1 MKRSRALAW
10 LGGLFVVAALV
21 LAACSDDPDDAQQIA
36 EQPAQ
41 QAPVVTITQQVQTQ
55 PQVAAAQP
63 AEASEQQPAA
73 QADAEQTEAAA
84 QAQGQQEDET
94 AADSASGSAQTEDDA
109 SSADPELLAQL
120 AEIAALNA
128 AWSEQITSLEMHSV
142 VTLESDLLNF
152 QQTVK
157 LWMQLE
163 PLRMYMETELP
174 NFFAGM
180 AEDFADE
187 GGEGEGGGDESSDAG
202 EDAPPPLF
210 VLKVLVNEDGVFM
223 APPESDGWVR
233 VPDEGFDIS
242 QVMALGGGLGDDI
255 SDAISAAAPLLC
267 AEISNGTV
275 TEEELDGRPVWLV
288 SCDVDA
294 DAVDE
299 VIAALSASGASAAGL
314 GMPLGGE
321 GVPEIQAMSFMVW
334 IDRETGAVPAFNSV
348 MSVSDGMTQD
358 DGEQG
363 LVSISTV
370 ASLIAWNAPI
380 EFPLP
385 EPLLEEEGYFE

>member
-1 MKRSRALAW
+1 MKKSRALAW
-10 LGGLFVVAALV
+10 LGGLFVVAALL

-55 PQVAAAQP
+55 PQVAAAQ
-63 AEASEQQPAA
+63 QPAA

-84 QAQGQQEDET
+84 QAQAQQEDEPE
-94 AADSASGSAQTEDDA
+94 ADSASGSAQTEDDA
-109 SSADPELLAQL
+109 STADPELLAQL
-120 AEIAALNA
+120 AEIAALNT

-174 NFFAGM
+174 NFFA
-180 AEDFADE
+180 DE

-210 VLKVLVNEDGVFM
+210 VLKVLVNEDGIFM
-223 APPESDGWVR
+223 APPESEGWVR

-242 QVMALGGGLGDDI
+242 QVMALGGGLGDEI
-255 SDAISAAAPLLC
+255 SDAISAQAPLLC

-294 DAVDE
+294 DGVDE
-299 VIAALSASGASAAGL
+299 VLAALNASGANTAGL

-321 GVPEIQAMSFMVW
+321 GVPEIQSMAFQVW

-348 MSVSDGMTQD
+348 MSVSDGMMQD

-363 LVSISTV
+363 AVTISTE
-370 ASLIAWNAPI
+370 ATLIAWNSPI

-385 EPLLEEEGYFE
+385 EPLLEEQGYFE

>member
-1 MKRSRALAW
+1 MTESRAVVW
-10 LGGLFVVAALV
+10 LGRLLVVAALV
-21 LAACSDDPDDAQQIA
+21 LGACSDDPDDAQQA
-36 EQPAQ
+36 VEPPAQ
-41 QAPVVTITQQVQTQ
+41 QAAVVAVVQQVQTQ
-55 PQVAAAQP
+55 PP
-63 AEASEQQPAA
+63 AASEQQPAA

-94 AADSASGSAQTEDDA
+94 AADSASGSAPAERDA

-152 QQTVK
+152 EQTIK

-255 SDAISAAAPLLC
+255 TDAISAQAPLLC

-288 SCDVDA
+288 TCDVDA
-294 DAVDE
+294 DGVDE
-299 VIAALSASGASAAGL
+299 VIAALSASGAGAAGL

>member
-1 MKRSRALAW
+1 MKRSRALGW
-10 LGGLFVVAALV
+10 LGGLLVMAALV
-21 LAACSDDPDDAQQIA
+21 LGACSDDPDDAQQIA

-41 QAPVVTITQQVQTQ
+41 RAPAVTITQQVQTP
-55 PQVAAAQP
+55 PQVAAA
-63 AEASEQQPAA
+63 QQPAA

-84 QAQGQQEDET
+84 QAQAQQEDEP
-94 AADSASGSAQTEDDA
+94 AEDSASGSAQTEGDA

-120 AEIAALNA
+120 AEITALNA

-180 AEDFADE
+180 AEDFAAE
-187 GGEGEGGGDESSDAG
+187 GGEQEGAEGDAAADT
-202 EDAPPPLF
+202 PPPLF
-210 VLKVLVNEDGVFM
+210 VMKILVNEDGIFM
-223 APPESDGWVR
+223 EAPESEGWVR

-242 QVMALGGGLGDDI
+242 QVMALGGGLGDEI
-255 SDAISAAAPLLC
+255 TDAISAAAPLLC

-275 TEEELDGRPVWLV
+275 AEEELDGRPVWLV
-288 SCDVDA
+288 TCDVDS
-294 DAVDE
+294 DGVDE
-299 VIAALSASGASAAGL
+299 VITALSASGAGAAGL

-348 MSVSDGMTQD
+348 MTVSDGMMQD
-358 DGEQG
+358 NGEQG
-363 LVSISTV
+363 AVMISTV
-370 ASLIAWNAPI
+370 ATLIAWNSPI
-380 EFPLP
+380 EFPVP
-385 EPLLEEEGYFE
+385 EPLLEEQGYFE

>member
-1 MKRSRALAW
+1 MKKSRALGW

-21 LAACSDDPDDAQQIA
+21 LGACSDDADDAQQIV

-41 QAPVVTITQQVQTQ
+41 QAAVVTITQQVQTQ
-55 PQVAAAQP
+55 PQVAA
-63 AEASEQQPAA
+63 EQQPAA
-73 QADAEQTEAAA
+73 QADAEQAAA
-84 QAQGQQEDET
+84 QAEGQQEDET
-94 AADSASGSAQTEDDA
+94 EADSASGSAPAERDA

-120 AEIAALNA
+120 AEITALNT

-152 QQTVK
+152 EQTIK

-202 EDAPPPLF
+202 EDALPPLF

-242 QVMALGGGLGDDI
+242 QVMALGGGLGDEI
-255 SDAISAAAPLLC
+255 TDAISAQAPLLC

-288 SCDVDA
+288 SCDVDR

-299 VIAALSASGASAAGL
+299 VIAALSASGTGAAGL
-314 GMPLGGE
+314 GMPLAGE
-321 GVPEIQAMSFMVW
+321 GVPEIQSMAFEVW

-348 MSVSDGMTQD
+348 MTVSDGMTQD

-363 LVSISTV
+363 VVTISTD
-370 ASLIAWNAPI
+370 ANLIAWNAPI

-385 EPLLEEEGYFE
+385 EPLFEDEGYFE

>member
-1 MKRSRALAW
+1 MKRSRALGW

-21 LAACSDDPDDAQQIA
+21 LGACSDDPDDARQIG

-41 QAPVVTITQQVQTQ
+41 QAAVVTITQQVQTQ
-55 PQVAAAQP
+55 PQVAAAQ
-63 AEASEQQPAA
+63 QPAA
-73 QADAEQTEAAA
+73 QADAEQAEPAA
-84 QAQGQQEDET
+84 QVQAQQEDET
-94 AADSASGSAQTEDDA
+94 AADSASGSASAEGDA

-120 AEIAALNA
+120 AEISALNTV
-128 AWSEQITSLEMHSV
+128 WSEQITSLEMHSV

-187 GGEGEGGGDESSDAG
+187 GGEGEGGEGEGGGDESSDAG

-223 APPESDGWVR
+223 APPESEGWVR

-242 QVMALGGGLGDDI
+242 QVMALGGGLGDEI
-255 SDAISAAAPLLC
+255 SDAISAQAPLLC

-294 DAVDE
+294 DAVGE
-299 VIAALSASGASAAGL
+299 VLAALNASGANTAGL

-348 MSVSDGMTQD
+348 MSVSDGMMQD

-363 LVSISTV
+363 AVTISTV
-370 ASLIAWNAPI
+370 ATLIAWNSPI

-385 EPLLEEEGYFE
+385 EPLLEEQGYFE

>member
-1 MKRSRALAW
+1 MS
-10 LGGLFVVAALV
+10 
-21 LAACSDDPDDAQQIA
+21 P
-36 EQPAQ
+36 
-41 QAPVVTITQQVQTQ
+41 
-55 PQVAAAQP
+55 
-63 AEASEQQPAA
+63 
-73 QADAEQTEAAA
+73 
-84 QAQGQQEDET
+84 

-120 AEIAALNA
+120 AEIAALNT

-174 NFFAGM
+174 NFFAGL

-202 EDAPPPLF
+202 AAAPPPLF

-223 APPESDGWVR
+223 APPESEGWVR

-242 QVMALGGGLGDDI
+242 QVMALGGGLGDEI

-275 TEEELDGRPVWLV
+275 AEEELDGRPVWLV
-288 SCDVDA
+288 TCDVDS

-299 VIAALSASGASAAGL
+299 VMAALSASGAGAAGL
-314 GMPLGGE
+314 GMPLAGE
-321 GVPEIQAMSFMVW
+321 GVPEIQADVVHGL
-334 IDRETGAVPAFNSV
+334 DRSRDRRRPGLQLSHDRFRRHDARRRRA
-348 MSVSDGMTQD
+348 GRCD
-358 DGEQG
+358 DQHGRDPDRLE
-363 LVSISTV
+363 LADRISRCPSRCSKSRATSSSR
-370 ASLIAWNAPI
+370 ATTYA
-380 EFPLP
+380 
-385 EPLLEEEGYFE
+385 PLLAASTASASVAASSTIVPLKKSGLGPA

>member
-1 MKRSRALAW
+1 MKKSRALAW

-41 QAPVVTITQQVQTQ
+41 QAPAVTITQQVQTQ
-55 PQVAAAQP
+55 PQVAAAQ
-63 AEASEQQPAA
+63 QPAA
-73 QADAEQTEAAA
+73 QAAAEQDAAAA

-94 AADSASGSAQTEDDA
+94 AADSASGSAQAEGDA

-142 VTLESDLLNF
+142 VTLESDLLSF
-152 QQTVK
+152 EQTIK

-174 NFFAGM
+174 NFFAGI

-187 GGEGEGGGDESSDAG
+187 GGEGEGGGDESSEGAAG
-202 EDAPPPLF
+202 AAAPPPLF
-210 VLKVLVNEDGVFM
+210 VMKILVNEDGVFM
-223 APPESDGWVR
+223 APPESEGWVR

-242 QVMALGGGLGDDI
+242 QVMALGGGLGDEI
-255 SDAISAAAPLLC
+255 SDAISAQAPLLC

-288 SCDVDA
+288 TCDVDA

-299 VIAALSASGASAAGL
+299 VMAALSASGAGAAGL
-314 GMPLGGE
+314 GMPLAGE
-321 GVPEIQAMSFMVW
+321 GVPEIQAMAFMVW
-334 IDRETGAVPAFNSV
+334 IDRETGAVAAFNSV
-348 MSVSDGMTQD
+348 MSVSDGMMQD

-363 LVSISTV
+363 AVMISTV
-370 ASLIAWNAPI
+370 ATLIAWNSPI
-380 EFPLP
+380 EFPVP
-385 EPLLEEEGYFE
+385 EPLLEEQGYFE

>member
-1 MKRSRALAW
+1 MKKSRALGW

-21 LAACSDDPDDAQQIA
+21 LGACSDDPDDARQIGEQQ
-36 EQPAQ
+36 AQ
-41 QAPVVTITQQVQTQ
+41 QAAVVTITQQVQTQ
-55 PQVAAAQP
+55 PQVAAAQ
-63 AEASEQQPAA
+63 QPAA
-73 QADAEQTEAAA
+73 QADAEQDEAAA

-94 AADSASGSAQTEDDA
+94 AADSASGSAPAERDA

-152 QQTVK
+152 EQTIK

-255 SDAISAAAPLLC
+255 TDAISAQAPLLC

-288 SCDVDA
+288 TCDVDA
-294 DAVDE
+294 DGVDE
-299 VIAALSASGASAAGL
+299 VIAALSASGAGAAGL

>member
-1 MKRSRALAW
+1 MKRSRALGW

-21 LAACSDDPDDAQQIA
+21 LGACSDDSDDSQQIV

-41 QAPVVTITQQVQTQ
+41 QAAVVTITQQVQTQ
-55 PQVAAAQP
+55 PQVAA
-63 AEASEQQPAA
+63 EQQPAA
-73 QADAEQTEAAA
+73 QADAEQAAA
-84 QAQGQQEDET
+84 QAEGQQEDE
-94 AADSASGSAQTEDDA
+94 AGADSASGSAPAERDA

-120 AEIAALNA
+120 AEITALNT

-152 QQTVK
+152 EQTIK

-187 GGEGEGGGDESSDAG
+187 GGEGEGGEREGEGAAEGDATADT
-202 EDAPPPLF
+202 PPPLF
-210 VLKVLVNEDGVFM
+210 ILKVLVNEDGIFM
-223 APPESDGWVR
+223 APPESEGWVR

-242 QVMALGGGLGDDI
+242 QVMALGGGLGDEI

-288 SCDVDA
+288 SCDVD
-294 DAVDE
+294 VDGVGA
-299 VIAALSASGASAAGL
+299 VIAALSASGANTAGL
-314 GMPLGGE
+314 GMPLAGE
-321 GVPEIQAMSFMVW
+321 GVPEIQSMAFEVW

-348 MSVSDGMTQD
+348 MTVSDGMTQD

-363 LVSISTV
+363 VVTISTD
-370 ASLIAWNAPI
+370 ANLIAWNAPI

-385 EPLLEEEGYFE
+385 EPLFEDEGYFE

>member
-1 MKRSRALAW
+1 MKQYRALGW

-21 LAACSDDPDDAQQIA
+21 PGACSDDPDDAQQTA

-41 QAPVVTITQQVQTQ
+41 QAAVVTVVQQVQTQ
-55 PQVAAAQP
+55 AQATAEQP
-63 AEASEQQPAA
+63 AEESEQQPAA

-94 AADSASGSAQTEDDA
+94 AADSANGSAPAEGDA

-120 AEIAALNA
+120 AEIAALNT

-142 VTLESDLLNF
+142 VTLESDLLSF
-152 QQTVK
+152 EQTIK

-187 GGEGEGGGDESSDAG
+187 GGEAEGGGDESDSNADT
-202 EDAPPPLF
+202 PPPLF
-210 VLKVLVNEDGVFM
+210 VMKILVNEDGIFM
-223 APPESDGWVR
+223 EPPESEGWVR

-255 SDAISAAAPLLC
+255 TDAISAQAPLLC

-288 SCDVDA
+288 SCDVEL

-299 VIAALSASGASAAGL
+299 VIAALNASGAGAAGL
-314 GMPLGGE
+314 GMPLAGE

-348 MSVSDGMTQD
+348 MSVSDGMTRD

-363 LVSISTV
+363 VVTISTV
-370 ASLIAWNAPI
+370 ASLIAWNSPI

-385 EPLLEEEGYFE
+385 EPLLEDEGYFE

>member
-152 QQTVK
+152 EQTIK

-255 SDAISAAAPLLC
+255 TDAISAQAPLLC

-288 SCDVDA
+288 TCDVDA
-294 DAVDE
+294 DGVDE
-299 VIAALSASGASAAGL
+299 VIAALSASGAGAAGL

-385 EPLLEEEGYFE
+385 EPLLEDEGYFE

>member
-1 MKRSRALAW
+1 MKESRALVC
-10 LGGLFVVAALV
+10 LGGLFVVAALA
-21 LAACSDDPDDAQQIA
+21 LGACSNDPDDAQQTA

-41 QAPVVTITQQVQTQ
+41 QAAVVTVVQQVQTQ
-55 PQVAAAQP
+55 PQAAAEQP
-63 AEASEQQPAA
+63 AEESEQQPPA
-73 QADAEQTEAAA
+73 QSDAEPTEAAA

-94 AADSASGSAQTEDDA
+94 AADSSSGSAQAEGGA
-109 SSADPELLAQL
+109 SGADPELLAQL
-120 AEIAALNA
+120 AEITALNA

-142 VTLESDLLNF
+142 VTLEADLLNF
-152 QQTVK
+152 QQTIK

-174 NFFAGM
+174 NFFAGI
-180 AEDFADE
+180 AADFAAE
-187 GGEGEGGGDESSDAG
+187 GGEQEGAEGEAAADT
-202 EDAPPPLF
+202 PPPSF
-210 VLKVLVNEDGVFM
+210 VMKILINEDGIFM
-223 APPESDGWVR
+223 EPPESEGWVR

-242 QVMALGGGLGDDI
+242 QVMALGGGLGDEI
-255 SDAISAAAPLLC
+255 TDAISAEAALLC

-275 TEEELDGRPVWLV
+275 TEGELDGRPVWLV
-288 SCDVDA
+288 SCDVDL

-299 VIAALSASGASAAGL
+299 VIAALSASGAGAAGL
-314 GMPLGGE
+314 GMPLAGE

-348 MSVSDGMTQD
+348 MSVSDGMTRD

-363 LVSISTV
+363 VVTISAV
-370 ASLIAWNAPI
+370 ASLIAWNSPI

-385 EPLLEEEGYFE
+385 EPLLEDEGYFE

>member
-1 MKRSRALAW
+1 MKKSRALAW

-21 LAACSDDPDDAQQIA
+21 LAACSDEPDDTQQIV

-41 QAPVVTITQQVQTQ
+41 QAPAVTITQQVQTQ
-55 PQVAAAQP
+55 PQVAA
-63 AEASEQQPAA
+63 EQQPAA
-73 QADAEQTEAAA
+73 QTDAEQAEAAA
-84 QAQGQQEDET
+84 QVQAQQEDQPE
-94 AADSASGSAQTEDDA
+94 ADSASESAQAERDA

-120 AEIAALNA
+120 AEIAALNT

-152 QQTVK
+152 EQTIK

-174 NFFAGM
+174 NFFAGI

-187 GGEGEGGGDESSDAG
+187 GGEGEGAGDESSEGDAG
-202 EDAPPPLF
+202 ADTPPPLF
-210 VLKVLVNEDGVFM
+210 VLKVLVNEDGIFM
-223 APPESDGWVR
+223 APPESEGWVR

-242 QVMALGGGLGDDI
+242 QVMALGGGLGDEI
-255 SDAISAAAPLLC
+255 SDAISAQAPLLC

-275 TEEELDGRPVWLV
+275 AEEELDGRPVWLV
-288 SCDVDA
+288 TCDVDS
-294 DAVDE
+294 DGVDE
-299 VIAALSASGASAAGL
+299 VIAALSASGAGAAGL
-314 GMPLGGE
+314 GMPLAGE
-321 GVPEIQAMSFMVW
+321 GVPEIQAMAFMVW

-348 MSVSDGMTQD
+348 MTVSDGMMQD

-363 LVSISTV
+363 AVTISTV
-370 ASLIAWNAPI
+370 ATLIAWNSPI

-385 EPLLEEEGYFE
+385 EPLLEEQGYFE

>member
-1 MKRSRALAW
+1 MKQSRAFGW

-21 LAACSDDPDDAQQIA
+21 LGACSDDPDDAQQTA
-36 EQPAQ
+36 EQPAH
-41 QAPVVTITQQVQTQ
+41 QAAVVTVVQQVQTQ
-55 PQVAAAQP
+55 PQAAAEQP
-63 AEASEQQPAA
+63 AAESEQQPAA
-73 QADAEQTEAAA
+73 QADAEQAAP
-84 QAQGQQEDET
+84 QAQGQQEDE
-94 AADSASGSAQTEDDA
+94 AATESASGSAQAEGDA
-109 SSADPELLAQL
+109 SGADPELLAQL
-120 AEIAALNA
+120 AEITALNA

-152 QQTVK
+152 QQTIK

-180 AEDFADE
+180 AEDFAAE
-187 GGEGEGGGDESSDAG
+187 GGEQEGAEGDAAADT
-202 EDAPPPLF
+202 PPPLF
-210 VLKVLVNEDGVFM
+210 VMKILVNEDGIFM
-223 APPESDGWVR
+223 EAPESEGWVR

-242 QVMALGGGLGDDI
+242 QVMALGGGLGDEI
-255 SDAISAAAPLLC
+255 TDAISAQASLLC

-275 TEEELDGRPVWLV
+275 TEENLDGRPVWLV
-288 SCDVDA
+288 TCDVDI

-299 VIAALSASGASAAGL
+299 VIAALNASGANAAGL
-314 GMPLGGE
+314 GMPLAGE
-321 GVPEIQAMSFMVW
+321 GVPEIQGMAFQVW

-363 LVSISTV
+363 VVTISAE

-385 EPLLEEEGYFE
+385 EPLLDDQGYFE

>member
-299 VIAALSASGASAAGL
+299 VIAALSASGAGAAGL

-348 MSVSDGMTQD
+348 MSVSDGMMQD

-363 LVSISTV
+363 AVMISTV
-370 ASLIAWNAPI
+370 ATLIAWNSPI

-385 EPLLEEEGYFE
+385 EEQGYFE

>member
-1 MKRSRALAW
+1 MKKSRALGW

-21 LAACSDDPDDAQQIA
+21 LGACSDDSDDTQQIV

-41 QAPVVTITQQVQTQ
+41 QAAVVTITQQVQTQ
-55 PQVAAAQP
+55 APVAAA
-63 AEASEQQPAA
+63 QQPAA

-94 AADSASGSAQTEDDA
+94 AADSASGSAQTEDEA

-120 AEIAALNA
+120 AEIAALNT
-128 AWSEQITSLEMHSV
+128 AWSEQITSLEMQSV

-187 GGEGEGGGDESSDAG
+187 GGEGEGGGDESNEGDANG
-202 EDAPPPLF
+202 DAPPPLF
-210 VLKVLVNEDGVFM
+210 ILKVLVNEDGIFM
-223 APPESDGWVR
+223 APPESEGWVR

-242 QVMALGGGLGDDI
+242 QVMALGGGLGDEI

-288 SCDVDA
+288 SCDVD
-294 DAVDE
+294 VDGVGA
-299 VIAALSASGASAAGL
+299 VIAALSASGANTAGL
-314 GMPLGGE
+314 GMPLAGE
-321 GVPEIQAMSFMVW
+321 GVPEIQSMAFEVW

-348 MSVSDGMTQD
+348 MTVSDGMMQD

-363 LVSISTV
+363 VVTISTD
-370 ASLIAWNAPI
+370 ANLIAWNAPI

-385 EPLLEEEGYFE
+385 EPLFEDEGYFE

>member
-55 PQVAAAQP
+55 APVAAA
-63 AEASEQQPAA
+63 QQPAA

-84 QAQGQQEDET
+84 QAHGQQEDET

-299 VIAALSASGASAAGL
+299 VIAALSASGAGAAGL

-348 MSVSDGMTQD
+348 MSVSDGMMQD

-363 LVSISTV
+363 AVMISTV

>member
-1 MKRSRALAW
+1 MKKSRALAW

-41 QAPVVTITQQVQTQ
+41 QAPAVTITQQVQTQ
-55 PQVAAAQP
+55 PQVAAA
-63 AEASEQQPAA
+63 QQPAA

-94 AADSASGSAQTEDDA
+94 AADSASGSAQAEGDA

-223 APPESDGWVR
+223 APPESEGWVR

-242 QVMALGGGLGDDI
+242 QVMALGGGLGDEI
-255 SDAISAAAPLLC
+255 SDAISAQAPLLC

-299 VIAALSASGASAAGL
+299 VIAALSASGAGAAGL

-348 MSVSDGMTQD
+348 MSVSDGMMQD

-363 LVSISTV
+363 AVMISTV
-370 ASLIAWNAPI
+370 ATLIAWNSPI

-385 EPLLEEEGYFE
+385 EPLLEEQGYFE

>member
-1 MKRSRALAW
+1 MKKSRALAW
-10 LGGLFVVAALV
+10 LGGLFVVAAL
-21 LAACSDDPDDAQQIA
+21 LLGACSDDPDDAQQIA

-55 PQVAAAQP
+55 PQVAA
-63 AEASEQQPAA
+63 EQQPAA
-73 QADAEQTEAAA
+73 QADAEQTEAPA
-84 QAQGQQEDET
+84 QAQGQQEDEI
-94 AADSASGSAQTEDDA
+94 AADSASGSAQTDGDA

-120 AEIAALNA
+120 AEITALNA

-174 NFFAGM
+174 NFFAGL
-180 AEDFADE
+180 AEDFAAE
-187 GGEGEGGGDESSDAG
+187 GGEQEGAEGDAAADT
-202 EDAPPPLF
+202 PPPSF
-210 VLKVLVNEDGVFM
+210 VMKILVNEDGIFM
-223 APPESDGWVR
+223 EAPESEGWVR

-242 QVMALGGGLGDDI
+242 QVMALGGGLGNEI
-255 SDAISAAAPLLC
+255 TDAISAQAPLLC

-275 TEEELDGRPVWLV
+275 TEENLDGRPVWLV
-288 SCDVDA
+288 TCDVDI

-299 VIAALSASGASAAGL
+299 VIAALNASGAGAAGL
-314 GMPLGGE
+314 GMPLAGE
-321 GVPEIQAMSFMVW
+321 GVPEIQAMAFMVW

-348 MSVSDGMTQD
+348 MTVSDGMMQD

-363 LVSISTV
+363 AVTISTE
-370 ASLIAWNAPI
+370 ASLIAWNSPI

-385 EPLLEEEGYFE
+385 EPLLEEQGYFE

>member
-1 MKRSRALAW
+1 MWRRWYWRRAPT
-10 LGGLFVVAALV
+10 
-21 LAACSDDPDDAQQIA
+21 SPDDAQQIA

-41 QAPVVTITQQVQTQ
+41 QAPAVTITQQVQTQ
-55 PQVAAAQP
+55 PQVAAAQ
-63 AEASEQQPAA
+63 QPAA
-73 QADAEQTEAAA
+73 QADAEQAEAAA

-94 AADSASGSAQTEDDA
+94 EADSASGSAQAEGDA

-120 AEIAALNA
+120 AEIAALNT

-223 APPESDGWVR
+223 APPESEGWVR

-242 QVMALGGGLGDDI
+242 QVMALGGGLGDEI
-255 SDAISAAAPLLC
+255 TDAISAQAPLLC

-299 VIAALSASGASAAGL
+299 VIAALSASGAGAAGL

-348 MSVSDGMTQD
+348 MSVSDGMMQD

-363 LVSISTV
+363 AVTISTV
-370 ASLIAWNAPI
+370 ATLIAWNSPI

-385 EPLLEEEGYFE
+385 EPLLEEQGYFE

>member
-1 MKRSRALAW
+1 MKESRPLGW
-10 LGGLFVVAALV
+10 LGGLFVVAALA
-21 LAACSDDPDDAQQIA
+21 LGACSDDPDDAQQTA

-41 QAPVVTITQQVQTQ
+41 QAAVVTVVQQVQTQ
-55 PQVAAAQP
+55 PQVAA
-63 AEASEQQPAA
+63 EQQSAA
-73 QADAEQTEAAA
+73 QADAEQAEAAA
-84 QAQGQQEDET
+84 QAEGQQEDET
-94 AADSASGSAQTEDDA
+94 GADSASGSAPAQGDA
-109 SSADPELLAQL
+109 SGADPELREQL
-120 AEIAALNA
+120 AEITALNA

-152 QQTVK
+152 EQTIK

-174 NFFAGM
+174 NFFAGI
-180 AEDFADE
+180 AADFADE
-187 GGEGEGGGDESSDAG
+187 GGEQEGAEGDADA
-202 EDAPPPLF
+202 DTPPPSF
-210 VLKVLVNEDGVFM
+210 VMKILINEDGIFM
-223 APPESDGWVR
+223 EPPESEGWVR

-242 QVMALGGGLGDDI
+242 QVMALGGGLGDEI
-255 SDAISAAAPLLC
+255 TDAISAEAPLLC

-288 SCDVDA
+288 SCDVEL

-299 VIAALSASGASAAGL
+299 VIAALHASGAGAAGL
-314 GMPLGGE
+314 GMPLAGE

-363 LVSISTV
+363 VVSISTV
-370 ASLIAWNAPI
+370 ASLIAWNSPI

-385 EPLLEEEGYFE
+385 EPLIEEEGYFE

>member
-1 MKRSRALAW
+1 MWRRW
-10 LGGLFVVAALV
+10 CPR
-21 LAACSDDPDDAQQIA
+21 ACSDDPDDAQQIA

-41 QAPVVTITQQVQTQ
+41 QAAVVTITQQVQTQ

-63 AEASEQQPAA
+63 AEASSSSRRPRPTRSRPKQRRRLR
-73 QADAEQTEAAA
+73 
-84 QAQGQQEDET
+84 GQQEDET
-94 AADSASGSAQTEDDA
+94 EADSASGSAPAEGDA
-109 SSADPELLAQL
+109 SSADPELFAQL
-120 AEIAALNA
+120 AKISALNT
-128 AWSEQITSLEMHSV
+128 AWSEQITSLEMRSV

-255 SDAISAAAPLLC
+255 TDAISAQAPLLC

-288 SCDVDA
+288 TCDVDA
-294 DAVDE
+294 DGVDE
-299 VIAALSASGASAAGL
+299 VIAALSASGAGAAGL

-348 MSVSDGMTQD
+348 MSVSDGMMQD

-363 LVSISTV
+363 AVTISTV
-370 ASLIAWNAPI
+370 ATLIAWNSPI

-385 EPLLEEEGYFE
+385 EPLLEEQGYFE

>member
-1 MKRSRALAW
+1 MWRRWYWRRA
-10 LGGLFVVAALV
+10 
-21 LAACSDDPDDAQQIA
+21 PNPDAQQIA

-41 QAPVVTITQQVQTQ
+41 QAPAVTITQQVQTQ
-55 PQVAAAQP
+55 PQVAAA
-63 AEASEQQPAA
+63 QQPAA

-94 AADSASGSAQTEDDA
+94 AADSASGSAQAEGDA

-180 AEDFADE
+180 AEDFAAE
-187 GGEGEGGGDESSDAG
+187 GGEQEGAEGDAAADT
-202 EDAPPPLF
+202 PPPLF
-210 VLKVLVNEDGVFM
+210 VMKILVNEDGIFM
-223 APPESDGWVR
+223 EPPESEGWVR

-242 QVMALGGGLGDDI
+242 QVMALGGGLGDEI
-255 SDAISAAAPLLC
+255 TDAISAQAPLLC

-275 TEEELDGRPVWLV
+275 TEEEPRWP
-288 SCDVDA
+288 
-294 DAVDE
+294 
-299 VIAALSASGASAAGL
+299 AGL
-314 GMPLGGE
+314 ACDLRCG
-321 GVPEIQAMSFMVW
+321 
-334 IDRETGAVPAFNSV
+334 R
-348 MSVSDGMTQD
+348 
-358 DGEQG
+358 
-363 LVSISTV
+363 
-370 ASLIAWNAPI
+370 
-380 EFPLP
+380 
-385 EPLLEEEGYFE
+385 

>member
-1 MKRSRALAW
+1 MKRSRALGW

-41 QAPVVTITQQVQTQ
+41 QAPAVTITQQVQTQ
-55 PQVAAAQP
+55 PQVAAA
-63 AEASEQQPAA
+63 QQPAA

-187 GGEGEGGGDESSDAG
+187 GGEGEGGGDESSEGDAG
-202 EDAPPPLF
+202 ADAPPPLF
-210 VLKVLVNEDGVFM
+210 VLKVLVNEDGIFM
-223 APPESDGWVR
+223 APPESEGWVR
-233 VPDEGFDIS
+233 VPEEGFDIS
-242 QVMALGGGLGDDI
+242 QVMALGGGLGDEI
-255 SDAISAAAPLLC
+255 TDAISAQAPLLC

-294 DAVDE
+294 DAVGE
-299 VIAALSASGASAAGL
+299 VLAALSASGANTAGL

-348 MSVSDGMTQD
+348 MTVSDGMMQD

-363 LVSISTV
+363 AVMISTV
-370 ASLIAWNAPI
+370 ATLIAWNSPI

-385 EPLLEEEGYFE
+385 EPLLEEQGYFE

>member
-1 MKRSRALAW
+1 MKQSRALGW
-10 LGGLFVVAALV
+10 LGGLLVVAAL
-21 LAACSDDPDDAQQIA
+21 LLGACSDDPDDAQQIA

-41 QAPVVTITQQVQTQ
+41 QAPAVTITQQVQTQ
-55 PQVAAAQP
+55 PQVAA
-63 AEASEQQPAA
+63 EQQPAA

-84 QAQGQQEDET
+84 QAQGQQEDGT
-94 AADSASGSAQTEDDA
+94 AADSASGSAQAEGDV

-174 NFFAGM
+174 NFFAGL

-210 VLKVLVNEDGVFM
+210 VLKVLVNEDGIFM
-223 APPESDGWVR
+223 APPESEGWVR

-242 QVMALGGGLGDDI
+242 QVMALGGGLGDEI
-255 SDAISAAAPLLC
+255 SDAISAQAPLLC

-288 SCDVDA
+288 TCDVDN

-299 VIAALSASGASAAGL
+299 VIAALSASGAGAAGL

-348 MSVSDGMTQD
+348 MSVSDGMMQD

-363 LVSISTV
+363 AVTISTE
-370 ASLIAWNAPI
+370 ASLIAWNSPI

-385 EPLLEEEGYFE
+385 EPLLEEQGYFE

>member
-1 MKRSRALAW
+1 MKQSRALGW

-21 LAACSDDPDDAQQIA
+21 LGACSDDPQQTA

-41 QAPVVTITQQVQTQ
+41 QAAVVTVVQQVQTQ
-55 PQVAAAQP
+55 PQVAA
-63 AEASEQQPAA
+63 EQQPAA
-73 QADAEQTEAAA
+73 QTDAEQAEAAA
-84 QAQGQQEDET
+84 QVQAQQEDQPE
-94 AADSASGSAQTEDDA
+94 ADPASESAPAEGDA
-109 SSADPELLAQL
+109 SSADPERLAQL
-120 AEIAALNA
+120 AEISALNT
-128 AWSEQITSLEMHSV
+128 AWSEQITSLELHSV
-142 VTLESDLLNF
+142 VTLESDLLSF
-152 QQTVK
+152 EQTIK

-187 GGEGEGGGDESSDAG
+187 GGEREGGEREGDAAADT
-202 EDAPPPLF
+202 PPPSF
-210 VLKVLVNEDGVFM
+210 VMKILVNEDGIFM
-223 APPESDGWVR
+223 EPPESEGWVR

-255 SDAISAAAPLLC
+255 TDAISAQAPLLC

-275 TEEELDGRPVWLV
+275 TEDELDGRPVWLV
-288 SCDVDA
+288 SCDVDS
-294 DAVDE
+294 DGVDE
-299 VIAALSASGASAAGL
+299 VIAALSASGAGAAGL
-314 GMPLGGE
+314 GMPLAGE

-348 MSVSDGMTQD
+348 MSVSDGMTRD

-363 LVSISTV
+363 VVTISTV
-370 ASLIAWNAPI
+370 ASLIAWNSPI

-385 EPLLEEEGYFE
+385 EPLLEEQGYFE